1 MKKRILAMACVLML
15 SVVLGGC
22 SGGKNAAVVPTG
34 EPEDEKSWIQDHSVS
49 VDFSQ
54 SPKGSVEKAK
64 AMLKE
69 FEDAAPFD
77 FSYDG
82 KQFSNNPQD
91 WEKTIAQTSSGMDIR
106 YNLKGSGL
114 VIQAAYTLYEDTGAL
129 EWAIRILNEGKD
141 NSPVIDDFNTLS
153 IDFPSKGHTKVFYSL
168 GGNAKENDFT
178 PITKALKTGD
188 NLFLTC
194 AGGRSSSGIIP
205 YFNLYTDRDAG
216 FIAAIGWSGQWEAD
230 WEKTAT
236 TLSTRMGMTDS
247 HFYVMPGENL
257 MQPVMMLI
265 PWTGEGINGHNAL
278 RSHMLQH
285 HTPKEADGGLPLGP
299 VTFGEWG
306 GATTDAH
313 LANQKA
319 ITNQKMGYDA
329 YWIDAGWSGDENETS
344 INTFDDIWYRSAGN
358 WDALKVLYPNGMNE
372 VSQNARELGLDFLLW
387 FEPERVYKGTN
398 IYQQHRE
405 WLLTFSGE
413 PSHFIVDLGNAPAR
427 EWLTDYIASLLEQ
440 YGVGIYRQD
449 FNIDPLNYWRQA
461 DDKDRKGV
469 TEMKYIEGL
478 YQYWAGLLEKRPG
491 LLIDNCASGGRR
503 LDFMAM
509 SLSVSLFRSDYACTP
524 ATSTGEGQQVQV
536 YGLNY
541 WLPISGTASMGRTDA
556 YNFRSTF
563 GFAIQTPNTISQYRK
578 QIPLIEE
585 FKKAREYFYGSYY
598 PIVPFVEDTNSW
610 FAYQMH
616 RDDLDSGF
624 VCAFRKLKSDVTQ
637 MYLPLSGLDEDATY
651 HFTLSDPEEDVE
663 GGHTF
668 TITGKE
674 LMEKGLDM
682 NLPWKKSS
690 KLYFYEKISQ

>member
-1 MKKRILAMACVLML
+1 MKKRILAMLGALVL
-15 SVVLGGC
+15 SVTLTGC
-22 SGGKNAAVVPTG
+22 SSGTPAAVAPTVAPAT
-34 EPEDEKSWIQDHSVS
+34 EATWMEDHSIS
-49 VDFSQ
+49 VDFSR
-54 SPKGSVEKAK
+54 SPKGNVEKAK
-64 AMLKE
+64 ELLNA
-69 FEDAAPFD
+69 FEVTAPFD
-77 FSYDG
+77 FTYGDRR
-82 KQFSNNPQD
+82 FSENLQD
-91 WEKTIAQTSSGMDIR
+91 WEKTIIPGSSTEVR
-106 YNLKGSGL
+106 YALKGSGL
-114 VIQAAYTLYEDTGAL
+114 VISVVYTLFEDTGAL
-129 EWAIRILNEGKD
+129 EWAIRILNEGTE
-141 NSPVIDDFNTLS
+141 NSLIIDDFNTLS
-153 IDFPSKGHTKVFYSL
+153 INFPSKGHTKVFYSL
-168 GGNAKENDFT
+168 GGNAKDNDFT

-188 NLFLTC
+188 TLFLTC
-194 AGGRSSSGIIP
+194 TGGRSSSGIMP

-247 HFYVMPGENL
+247 HFYVKPGENL

-265 PWTGEGINGHNAL
+265 PWEGEGINGHNAL

-299 VTFGEWG
+299 ITFGEMG
-306 GATTDAH
+306 GSSAETHIDF
-313 LANQKA
+313 QQA

-329 YWIDAGWSGDENETS
+329 YWIDAGWHGDESLAGT
-344 INTFDDIWYRSAGN
+344 INYSDAWYQHAGY
-358 WDALKVLYPNGMNE
+358 WDALKVLYPNGMEE
-372 VSQNARELGLDFLLW
+372 VSQSARDKGLEFLLW
-387 FEPERVYKGTN
+387 FEPERVYRN
-398 IYQQHRE
+398 SPIYQEHRE
-405 WLLTFSGE
+405 WLLSFSGN
-413 PSHFIVDLGNAPAR
+413 PNDYLVNMGNPEAR
-427 EWLTDYIASLLEQ
+427 TWLTDYIASLLKK

-449 FNIDPLNYWRQA
+449 FNIDPLVFWRQA
-461 DDKDRKGV
+461 DDKDRMGV
-469 TEMKYIEGL
+469 TEMKYIEGE
-478 YQYWAGLLEKRPG
+478 YQFLAGLLEQIPG

-509 SLSVSLFRSDYACTP
+509 SYSVSLFRSDYVCWP
-524 ATSTGEGQQVQV
+524 ASATAEGNQVEI

-541 WLPISGTASMGRTDA
+541 WLPITGTASMGRTDA
-556 YNFRSTF
+556 YNFRSVF

-637 MYLPLSGLDEDATY
+637 MYLPLSGLDENATY
-651 HFTLSDPEEDVE
+651 RFTLSDPEEDVE